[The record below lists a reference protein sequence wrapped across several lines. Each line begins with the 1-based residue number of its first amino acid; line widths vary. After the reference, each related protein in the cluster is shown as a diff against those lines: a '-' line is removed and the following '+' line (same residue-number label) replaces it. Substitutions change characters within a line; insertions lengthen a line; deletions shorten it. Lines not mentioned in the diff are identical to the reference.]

1 MELEQLRIFR
11 AVAECG
17 SFSLGAKKLYI
28 SHSTTSRAVSAL
40 EEELGVRLL
49 ERSNRILG
57 LTAAGELLLK
67 ESESLLDQA
76 EALKERVRK
85 TGKTE
90 WLPHI

>member
-11 AVAECG
+11 AVAACG
-17 SFSLGAKKLYI
+17 SFSLGAKRLSI

-49 ERSNRILG
+49 ERNNRILG

-67 ESESLLDQA
+67 ESESLLRQA
-76 EALKERVRK
+76 EELKERVRK
-85 TGKTE
+85 
-90 WLPHI
+90 LR

>member
-85 TGKTE
+85 TGAFQSP
-90 WLPHI
+90 LGD